1 MTRNLLK
8 LTTAIL
14 LGMSTL
20 GLMAPSLAQD
30 NEFAEPLTAL
40 AQGKLR
46 EIAQNPVLVA
56 AISAQNQVSAGYDAA
71 KIDELD
77 KQWRAEVDAASKP
90 MIDATLGNEASKY
103 LAGVQAESAG
113 LFTEI
118 FATDAMGLN
127 AAQSTVTSDYWQG
140 DEDKFTLS
148 FGAGADAV
156 ALGEVEQDESTQTF
170 QSQVSITITDPATG
184 APIGSITAG
193 VDLSML

>member
-14 LGMSTL
+14 MGMSTL
-20 GLMAPSLAQD
+20 GLMAPSFAQD

-56 AISAQNQVSAGYDAA
+56 AIAAQNQASAGYDAA

-118 FATDAMGLN
+118 FATDAVGLN
-127 AAQSTVTSDYWQG
+127 VAQSTVTSDYWQG

-170 QSQVSITITDPATG
+170 QSQVSITVTDPATG